1 MKLRERVSRTVAIS
15 IVYAMIEAF
24 FTPQNQGNVISP
36 YHFLVFLLGLIAG
49 FDRNIYVSIAN
60 VLTFSVLEDALYWVF
75 KHQLPFSWT
84 SEYVVVFH
92 IPIYYIPYLAL
103 ALVLYKKGMKDEGEH
118 ILRK

>member
-92 IPIYYIPYLAL
+92 IPIYYIPYLTMAIL
-103 ALVLYKKGMKDEGEH
+103 LYKKGLKDDKA
-118 ILRK
+118 RVQS